1 MRSEIL
7 QLRTAHSNADD
18 TATVAAAA
26 VVAAADSSMVTT
38 QPSCNGGAI
47 DSDRGASI
55 ERTCPHPQLLDDPF
69 TNKADDAGSEHDGPA
84 ESEEEE
90 EGCSGGEDDPFDKPM
105 IVDVSDDAATVLTG
119 HSY

>member
-18 TATVAAAA
+18 TAAVAA
-26 VVAAADSSMVTT
+26 VTVIAAADSSMVTT
-38 QPSCNGGAI
+38 QPSCSGGAI

-55 ERTCPHPQLLDDPF
+55 ERTGPHSQLLDDPF
-69 TNKADDAGSEHDGPA
+69 TNRADDAGSEHDGPA
-84 ESEEEE
+84 ESEEED
-90 EGCSGGEDDPFDKPM
+90 EGSSGGEGHPFDKPL
-105 IVDVSDDAATVLTG
+105 IVDVSDDADAVLTG